1 MPTQSPTRVPTERL
15 DVDELVA
22 DYDEER
28 PARHLS
34 PRVDRFVG
42 IWCFAVAL
50 FVLRQVFAP
59 LEQGSQ
65 YYLILFLG
73 VTLPLVFLCYR
84 VRATKRAVSDTPDTT
99 PTEGAATTAAAVQP
113 PARKDNP
120 GILDWVLAAVA
131 LVVGLYPILP
141 LPLTDLGGGGFTGFL
156 DRQGSLLLLDVVA
169 GTVLLVLVLE
179 ATRRTTGVVL
189 PAVCLVFFAYAYYGG
204 YLPIDWTISHIGMDL
219 EQIINGLYNEASGF
233 FGVPLDVAAT
243 YIVLFT
249 IYGAVLDR
257 MGAGRFFV
265 EFSFS
270 LFRRS
275 GTAPGRTVATSGF
288 LLGTVS
294 GSGTATA
301 VTLGSFAWP
310 ILKRAGYPREA
321 AGGMLAASGI
331 GAILS
336 PPTLGAAAFIIA
348 EYLGVSYISVLGWAI
363 VPTLLYYLGI
373 FLAVEIDAR
382 RFGARRV
389 ELAIGSPLRLLAR
402 SGYHF
407 ISLGVI
413 VFFLAIDVPPFRAV
427 VYATGVAAL
436 FGLLEAVLSRRPVVS
451 GFDDPDYELETMPL
465 KESVTSYLHR
475 LYDALSGGIRSGLPV
490 IAVCAAAGVITSTI
504 AKTGLGQILSDL
516 LVSAA
521 EAIAPNDATLLVLS
535 ALFSAA
541 AILVLGLAVPVTAS
555 FILSWVIIGPALISL
570 GVGGPE
576 VAMFIF
582 YYAVLSE
589 VSPPTALAA
598 VASAAITGGKVIPTM
613 MQACKYTLPAFL
625 APMAFVVSDNGS
637 LLLSR
642 GDLVDVVWATL
653 VCAAAVAAL
662 AVVTTGWMFGPT
674 GMAERILCVPAAL
687 LLLYLVPT
695 SIVAGFVLLAAAV
708 LLHLV
713 RRRTST
719 SRPAEVSTTDTAG
732 TPVNP

>member
-1 MPTQSPTRVPTERL
+1 MSSITAAPSNTD
-15 DVDELVA
+15 DVDLEKLA
-22 DYDEER
+22 AEYDDER
-28 PARHLS
+28 PSRRLS
-34 PRVDRFVG
+34 AGLDRFVG
-42 IWCFAVAL
+42 VWCFVVAL
-50 FVLRQVFAP
+50 VVLRQVFWP
-59 LEQGSQ
+59 LDQGNQ
-65 YYLILFLG
+65 YYLIWFLG
-73 VTLPLVFLCYR
+73 LTLPLVFVSYR
-84 VRATKRAVSDTPDTT
+84 ARRRASGPQDD
-99 PTEGAATTAAAVQP
+99 
-113 PARKDNP
+113 P
-120 GILDWVLAAVA
+120 GPVDWVLAGAA
-131 LVVGLYPILP
+131 LVLGLYPVLP
-141 LPLTDLGGGGFTGFL
+141 LPAGELGGGGFGGFL

-169 GTVLLVLVLE
+169 GAALLLLVLE

-189 PAVCLVFFAYAYYGG
+189 PAVCAGFFAYAYYGG
-204 YLPIDWTISHIGMDL
+204 FLPIGWSISHRGMNL

-310 ILKRAGYPREA
+310 ILRRAGYPQEA

-348 EYLGVSYISVLGWAI
+348 EYLGVSYISVLAWAI

-382 RFGARRV
+382 RFGAKRV
-389 ELAIGSPLRLLAR
+389 ELTIGSPLRLLAR

-413 VFFLAIDVPPFRAV
+413 VFFLAMDIPPFNAV
-427 VYATGVAAL
+427 VYATGTAAA
-436 FGLLEAVLSRRPVVS
+436 FGLLEALLSRRPMVS
-451 GFDDPDYELETMPL
+451 GLDDRDPDTEPMPL
-465 KESVTSYLHR
+465 GTSLLSYTGR
-475 LYDALSGGIRSGLPV
+475 MYDALSSGIRSALPV
-490 IAVCAAAGVITSTI
+490 IAVCAAAGVITSVI
-504 AKTGLGQILSDL
+504 AKTGLGQILSEV

-521 EAIAPNDATLLVLS
+521 EAIAPNEVVLLLLS
-535 ALFSAA
+535 ALFAA
-541 AILVLGLAVPVTAS
+541 LAILVLGLAVPVTAS

-570 GVGGPE
+570 DVGAPQ

-625 APMAFVVSDNGS
+625 APMAFVVSDNGA

-642 GDLVDVVWATL
+642 GPLPQVALAFVV
-653 VCAAAVAAL
+653 CGFAVAAL

-674 GMAERILCVPAAL
+674 GMVERVLCVPAAL
-687 LLLYLVPT
+687 LLLYLEPLTV
-695 SIVAGFVLLAAAV
+695 SIGATLLLLALAI
-708 LLHLV
+708 HLV
-713 RRRTST
+713 HRRRTS
-719 SRPAEVSTTDTAG
+719 PTTAVTPRTADAPTADAPTG
-732 TPVNP
+732 